1 MAAES
6 TIAGIQ
12 ALVLLDALGALGA
25 DTRALRAAAGLVEKD
40 LQDPDVRIP
49 SKRFLLALERAAWQL
64 HDPLVGLHAGARAN
78 TRGPLFYLLLSSA
91 SVADGMRRFTRYARV
106 ALDTQELRVSREG
119 GVVSLTVDP
128 GDPAIARS
136 HHACDYIMGAVLG
149 GLRRA
154 VPRFRPSGVDL
165 VHDAQPGEQAEA
177 ERIFGCPVRFKAPRN
192 VLRFPDAILR
202 SSPLAANSA
211 IAVQVE
217 RYTAS
222 LLDRIASRP
231 ARDRVAAMVRQ
242 LLVEGR
248 RPDRAVVARR
258 LHTSERTLQRQ
269 LEEERTSFKSVR
281 DRVLEETSRA
291 LLTNA
296 ALKVEAVGRSVG
308 FSEASSFSKAF
319 LRWSGHSPARFR
331 ALSSRVRR
339 LRRLPEAHR

>member
-1 MAAES
+1 MAAGS

-12 ALVLLDALGALGA
+12 AIVLLDALGALGA
-25 DTRALRAAAGLVEKD
+25 DIRALRAAAGLGEKD
-40 LQDPDVRIP
+40 LQDPDARIP
-49 SKRFLLALERAAWQL
+49 SRTFLKILERAAWMLQ
-64 HDPLVGLHAGARAN
+64 DPLVGLHAGARAN

-91 SVADGMRRFTRYARV
+91 SLADGLRRFIRYARV
-106 ALDTQELRVSREG
+106 ALDTQELRVSREA

-136 HHACDYIMGAVLG
+136 RHACDYIMGAVLG

-154 VPRFRPSGVDL
+154 IPRFRPIGVDL
-165 VHDAQPGEQAEA
+165 VHDDLGGAQAEA
-177 ERIFGCPVRFKAPRN
+177 ERILGCPVRFKAPRN
-192 VLRFPDAILR
+192 VLRFPEAILR
-202 SSPLAANSA
+202 SAPLAANSA
-211 IAVQVE
+211 ISVQVE

-222 LLDRIASRP
+222 LLDRLQSRP
-231 ARDRVAAMVRQ
+231 ARERVAAMVRQ

-269 LEEERTSFKSVR
+269 LEEEETSFKSVR

-296 ALKVEAVGRSVG
+296 SLKVEAVGRSVG

-319 LRWSGHSPARFR
+319 TRWAGHSPARFR
-331 ALSSRVRR
+331 ALSNRARRV
-339 LRRLPEAHR
+339 RRLPEAGR